1 MENTENVK
9 LRGGHEFKLI
19 CREKGSLTGI
29 EKVVSSC
36 DTSLNLIS
44 TCGNLLI
51 SGEKLKI
58 IKFNAS
64 DGTLDFEGSV
74 QSVKYSGAKQPLF
87 KRIFK

>member
-9 LRGGHEFKLI
+9 LRSGHELKLY

-44 TCGNLLI
+44 TCGNLLLA
-51 SGEKLKI
+51 GEKLKI

-64 DGTLDFEGSV
+64 DGTLDFEGVVHSI
-74 QSVKYSGAKQPLF
+74 KYSGAKQPLLKRLF
-87 KRIFK
+87 K